1 MFNNQSYSCTPCDDK
16 NVYTIW
22 MSYIVNEDK
31 KRKYKTA
38 NLQKPSRFEM
48 RNVSTRL
55 FANMGCMFGQFGYGN
70 RYDSFTVVLFAYANK
85 RPKSFLA
92 TAACAP

>member
-1 MFNNQSYSCTPCDDK
+1 MRTKRESIKLPIFKNQ
-16 NVYTIW
+16 
-22 MSYIVNEDK
+22 
-31 KRKYKTA
+31 
-38 NLQKPSRFEM
+38 SRFEM